1 MSTDIPPY
9 AGAVERVD
17 IAWMSVAIEDPNP
30 IHLDEAVAKQAGF
43 STPIAHGTFPIGMI
57 GAMLERW
64 AGAGSVRA
72 LDVRLTAPTLP
83 GDRVEATGK
92 VAGVS
97 DGVATV
103 EVEARAGDRI
113 LAKGSASVEL
123 PAS

>member
-1 MSTDIPPY
+1 MNTDIPSYSGDVGP
-9 AGAVERVD
+9 VD

-72 LDVRLTAPTLP
+72 LDIRLTAPTLP
-83 GDRVEATGK
+83 GDRIETSGR
-92 VAGVS
+92 VAEVS

-103 EVEARAGDRI
+103 EVEARAGDRS